1 MRWINWG
8 MVCLLT
14 AALTARG
21 DSTTLPTTKT
31 AASKPVVKSTK
42 AAIVVLHD
50 EINEF
55 TRASVLNRINEA
67 RSLGADTVILV
78 LNTPGGMVG
87 PALDISRFL
96 KRQDDLH
103 IIAYV
108 EEMAYSAGAMIALA
122 CDEVAMQP
130 GSFIGDCAPIVPG
143 QQIEGAERAKIES
156 PLLAE
161 FRDSAARNGYDPL
174 LAQSMVQYGMV
185 VHYIENGSGERR
197 FVSDADYD
205 RLLKEGWKPVE
216 GVRNPVDGPNELLTV
231 NADEAE
237 KLGLSR
243 GQHRTPQS
251 LADDRGLLVIATLRP
266 GGGENIIGFLSSSAV
281 RGILGVVFMLALFSA
296 FRTPGMGYPEAIAVG
311 ALALM
316 VGVPMLTGYAQWY
329 EILAIVIGIILLA
342 VELFVLPGFG
352 VTGIS
357 GIILIL
363 AGLVMTFVPSEPIE
377 IPGVLPSLP
386 GSVDALKQGVMII
399 VGGMFCSLLLWVWL
413 QRYLPSMPYLNKLIL
428 TGGETAVTQPA
439 SEFAPSPAWP
449 AVGAKGKAVTDLR
462 PGGSASFFDDDIA
475 DARIA
480 DVVSDS
486 GFVRAGAEVVVRE
499 TAGNRV
505 VVRTVA

>member
-1 MRWINWG
+1 MTWA
-8 MVCLLT
+8 MVCLLLPAVPVRGQSAT
-14 AALTARG
+14 A
-21 DSTTLPTTKT
+21 PTT
-31 AASKPVVKSTK
+31 APASKPAVESHK
-42 AAIVVLHD
+42 AAIVVLSD

-122 CDEVAMQP
+122 CDEIAMQP

-161 FRDSAARNGYDPL
+161 FRDSASRHGYDPL

-185 VHYIENGSGERR
+185 VHYVESDSGQRR
-197 FVSDADYD
+197 FVSDADYE

-237 KLGLSR
+237 KLGLSK

-251 LADDRGLLVIATLRP
+251 LADDRGLIVIATLRP

-296 FRTPGMGYPEAIAVG
+296 FRTPGMGYPETIAVA

-316 VGVPMLTGYAQWY
+316 VGVPLLTGYAQWY

-386 GSVDALKQGVMII
+386 GSVDALKQGLMII

-413 QRYLPSMPYLNKLIL
+413 QRYLPSMPYLSKLIL
-428 TGGETAVTQPA
+428 GGSAGAEAAVVTDGVASVPPA
-439 SEFAPSPAWP
+439 LWP
-449 AVGAKGKAVTDLR
+449 ALGAKGKAVTDLR
-462 PGGSASFFDDDIA
+462 PSGSASFFDDAIA
-475 DARIA
+475 DARIT
-480 DVVSDS
+480 DVVCDS
-486 GFVRAGAEVVVRE
+486 GFVRAGTEVVVRE

-505 VVRTVA
+505 VVRPVA